1 MTIINI
7 LNEFKDTSFNK
18 KKDDRDDLKDYIWKK
33 FYDGVAIKKEDEY
46 KLSDGKSL
54 IIKWRYHKTGFTSV
68 YKNKTIIIEV
78 GMNSIPL
85 KNKEW
90 DLRKFELSFK
100 EKIEPVIND
109 YYKE

>member
-1 MTIINI
+1 
-7 LNEFKDTSFNK
+7 
-18 KKDDRDDLKDYIWKK
+18 
-33 FYDGVAIKKEDEY
+33 
-46 KLSDGKSL
+46 
-54 IIKWRYHKTGFTSV
+54 
-68 YKNKTIIIEV
+68 
-78 GMNSIPL
+78 MNSIPL